1 MLIRVQGEF
10 LDFNE
15 EIEVEKQIKLFE
27 DISTTDGDFSYQFD
41 LPKTLN
47 NTRILQNPFP
57 DNISKPVYQRIYAD
71 LLSNSGA
78 ELYKGYLRIER
89 VTNVYSASF
98 FAGNNN
104 WFAMITGLLSDLDL
118 DRYDVEQTEENII
131 ASWSATEGVVFPLLD
146 NGGLTTRSYPEVK
159 IEDFVGAFYVKTIFA
174 KIFTEAGIKIQ
185 GELLEDWRFQN
196 IVSLSNSK
204 DQEGIDARTSFVEK
218 NAVQVLPFQSSE
230 KVTWDNDSTLP
241 YFDGASNLFDLPNSQ
256 YDPDL
261 KMIVNVDV
269 TLAYYGTGFAGLLIM
284 EIRVNGVVVR
294 LTAVG
299 APSDTEV
306 TASLNVSIS
315 LNAGDILSI
324 HVVQTNADGDAG
336 DLRRGTI
343 KITPTYLYKI
353 FGRSAVP
360 TWTKQ
365 QFVSNILRMFNVLA
379 SYNEGTATLTLN
391 LFEKIKDKAP
401 IDLSEY
407 ISEVEVDYSDFV
419 SDYGQNSVFGYKQV
433 EFEELDEY
441 NKGKYFKYGQGVIE
455 VNNEFISPEETV
467 IESDFSNPVAYK
479 SAVFDMSM
487 EKTNLIE
494 LEEGESTTFEGV
506 GNDGLGNASFDLATQ
521 IFIVGDLVRIKDS
534 SNAVY
539 NGDWVVSSLPFS
551 GGDIALS
558 GVAFSTTA
566 TGTAV
571 KLNYK
576 YSNAE
581 DVFLFVNAPDYPVL
595 NFSGATI
602 YMANETYYPLNIS
615 NIALAYFDLINTGKR
630 VNRDFIY
637 SLSFGGIDDP
647 LHYQT
652 TMIESYFRLFARVLN
667 DPVKLLATSHLPYGV
682 FTSIDFLS
690 PITVKTLESTNQ
702 YYLNRITG
710 FKESYKSSE
719 LNLIKLP

>member
-1 MLIRVQGEF
+1 MMIRVSGEF

-27 DISTTDGDFSYQFD
+27 DISTTDGDFSYQFE

-57 DNISKPVYQRIYAD
+57 DNISKPVYQRINAD

-89 VTNVYSASF
+89 VTNVYAASF

-104 WFAMITGLLSDLDL
+104 WFAEITGLLSDLDL

-131 ASWSATEGVVFPLLD
+131 ASWSATEGIVFPLLD
-146 NGGLTTRSYPEVK
+146 NGGLITRSFPEVK
-159 IEDFVGAFYVKTIFA
+159 IEDFVGAFYVKTIFS

-185 GELLEDWRFQN
+185 GELLGDWRFQN
-196 IVSLSNSK
+196 MISLSNSK

-218 NAVQVLPFQSSE
+218 SVLQVLPFQSTE
-230 KVTWDNDSTLP
+230 KVTWNNDSTLP
-241 YFDGASNLFDLPNSQ
+241 YFDGASNNFDLSNSQ
-256 YDPDL
+256 YVADL
-261 KMIVNVDV
+261 KMIVKVDA
-269 TLAYYGTGFAGLLIM
+269 TLTYFGTGFFGILIM
-284 EIRVNGVVVR
+284 EIRVNGAVVR
-294 LTAVG
+294 NTGVG
-299 APSDTEV
+299 APAGTEV
-306 TASLNVSIS
+306 TISMNVSIS

-324 HVVQTNADGDAG
+324 HVIQSNADGDAG

-353 FGRSAVP
+353 WGRSAVP

-391 LFEKIKDKAP
+391 LFEKIKDKTP
-401 IDLSEY
+401 VDLSEY
-407 ISEVEVDYSDFV
+407 ISEVESDYTDFIA
-419 SDYGQNSVFGYKQV
+419 DYGQNSVFSYKQV
-433 EFEELDEY
+433 EFEELDAY

-455 VNNEFISPEETV
+455 VDNEFISPQENI
-467 IESDFSNPVAYK
+467 IESDFANPVAYK
-479 SAVFDMSM
+479 NAVFDMSM

-506 GNDGLGNASFDLATQ
+506 GNDGLGNASFDLAQQ

-534 SNAVY
+534 TNAIY

-558 GVAFSTTA
+558 GVPFSTTA
-566 TGTAV
+566 TGAVV

-581 DVFLFVNAPDYPVL
+581 DVFLFINAPNYSVP

-602 YMANETYYPLNIS
+602 YLANETYYPLAIS
-615 NIALAYFDLINTGKR
+615 NIALAYFDLINTGKQ
-630 VNRDFIY
+630 VSRDFIY

-652 TMIESYFRLFARVLN
+652 TMIQSYFRLFSRVLN

-682 FTSIDFLS
+682 FTGIDFLS
-690 PITVKTLESTNQ
+690 PVTIKTLESSNM
-702 YYLNRITG
+702 YYMNRITG
-710 FKESYKSSE
+710 FKESYKPCE